1 MTTGMRYSTF
11 TELFRE
17 QDWGR
22 TTRLIKNAGPVE
34 VERAL
39 GRAGRGGL
47 ADFAALLSPCA
58 AERYLEPMAQ
68 LSHRVTRRRFGNA
81 IRLFAPLYLSNE
93 CNNVCDYCG
102 FSLGNDI
109 ARKTL
114 STPEILREA
123 GILKKQGFE
132 HVLLVTGE
140 SSVRVGVGYLAES
153 LRTLRPHFSNLSIEV
168 QPLETS
174 EYGRLIEEGLH
185 AVMVYQET
193 YDRESYAIH
202 HLKGK
207 KRNFEWR
214 LETPDRLGQA
224 GVNKIGLGCLFGLT
238 EDWRSDAYFA
248 GLHLDYLEKKYW
260 KTTYS
265 MSFPRIRPYE
275 GEITP
280 MADLAD
286 RDLVQLLCAFRIFK
300 EELELSLST
309 RESPTLRENLLP
321 LGVTTMSA
329 GSKTNPGGYG
339 GEEDSLEQFS
349 TSDGRSASDV
359 RRMLREKGYDP
370 VWKDWDSSYD
380 LVRSSSSE
388 GVELFADGSG
398 EALSLAG

>member
-1 MTTGMRYSTF
+1 MRHSSF
-11 TELFRE
+11 TELFLE
-17 QDWGR
+17 QDWSHL
-22 TTRLIKNAGPVE
+22 TRLIMEAGPLE

-39 GRAGRGGL
+39 ASPGRGGL
-47 ADFAALLSPCA
+47 MDLAALLSPCA

-68 LSHRVTRRRFGNA
+68 LSRQVTRKRFGNA

-93 CNNVCDYCG
+93 CNNICDYCG

-123 GILKKQGFE
+123 GFLKSLGFE

-140 SSVRVGVGYLAES
+140 SSKRVGVDYLTDA
-153 LRTLRPHFSNLSIEV
+153 LRTLRRHFANLSIEA
-168 QPLETS
+168 QPLHTS

-193 YDRESYAIH
+193 YDRASYAAH

-207 KRNFEWR
+207 KKNFEWR
-214 LETPDRLGQA
+214 LETPDRLGQS

-238 EDWRSDAYFA
+238 KDWRTDAYFA

-275 GEITP
+275 GEIMP
-280 MADLAD
+280 MVDLAD

-300 EELELSLST
+300 EEVELTLST
-309 RESPTLRENLLP
+309 RESPILRENLLP

-329 GSKTNPGGYG
+329 GSKTNPGGYA
-339 GEEDSLEQFS
+339 GEEDTLEQFA
-349 TSDGRSASDV
+349 TSDERSAPEIRKV
-359 RRMLREKGYDP
+359 LRIRGFDP
-370 VWKDWDSSYD
+370 VSKDWDPCYD
-380 LVRSSSSE
+380 LVRSSTPKDKESFSHSE
-388 GVELFADGSG
+388 KT
-398 EALSLAG
+398 LSLTG

>member
-1 MTTGMRYSTF
+1 MIRMRHSTF

-17 QDWGR
+17 QNWSHL
-22 TTRLIKNAGPVE
+22 TRLIMEAGPVE

-39 GRAGRGGL
+39 GSPGRGGL

-68 LSHRVTRRRFGNA
+68 LTRQLTRKRFGNA

-109 ARKTL
+109 PRKTL
-114 STPEILREA
+114 STAEILREA
-123 GILKKQGFE
+123 GVLKSFGFE

-140 SSVRVGVGYLAES
+140 SSMRVGVDYLADA
-153 LRTLRPHFSNLSIEV
+153 LRTLRRHFANLSIEA
-168 QPLETS
+168 QPLHAS
-174 EYGRLIEEGLH
+174 EYERLIEEGLH

-193 YDRESYAIH
+193 YDRESYAAH

-207 KRNFEWR
+207 KKNFEWR
-214 LETPDRLGQA
+214 LETPDRLGRA

-238 EDWRSDAYFA
+238 KDWRTDAYFA

-260 KTTYS
+260 RTTYS

-275 GEITP
+275 GEIMP
-280 MADLAD
+280 MVDLAD

-300 EELELSLST
+300 EELELTLST

-329 GSKTNPGGYG
+329 GSKTNPGGYA

-349 TSDGRSASDV
+349 TSDERSASEV
-359 RRMLREKGYDP
+359 RTVLREKGYDP
-370 VWKDWDSSYD
+370 VWKDWDPSYD
-380 LVRSSSSE
+380 LVRFS
-388 GVELFADGSG
+388 GPKGDELFS
-398 EALSLAG
+398 EREETLSLAG

>member
-1 MTTGMRYSTF
+1 MGMSHSSF

-17 QDWGR
+17 QDWR
-22 TTRLIKNAGPVE
+22 RVTRLIKDAGCTE

-39 GRAGRGGL
+39 ARGGRGGI
-47 ADFAALLSPCA
+47 ADFAALLSQCA
-58 AERYLEPMAQ
+58 ADKYLEAMAR
-68 LSHRVTRRRFGNA
+68 LSQQVTRRRFGNV

-93 CNNVCDYCG
+93 CNNICDYCG

-109 ARKTL
+109 PRKTL
-114 STPEILREA
+114 STVEILKEA

-140 SSVRVGVGYLAES
+140 SSAKVGVGYLAEA
-153 LRTLRPHFSNLSIEV
+153 LRTLRPHFSNLSIEA
-168 QPLETS
+168 QPLKKK
-174 EYGRLIEEGLH
+174 EYEQLIQEGLH

-193 YDRESYAIH
+193 YETESYAAH

-214 LETPDRLGQA
+214 LETPDRLGRA

-238 EDWRSDAYFA
+238 KDWRTDAYFA

-265 MSFPRIRPYE
+265 MSFPRIRPFE
-275 GEITP
+275 GEGMP
-280 MADLAD
+280 MADLSD
-286 RDLVQLLCAFRIFK
+286 RDLVQLFCAFRIFK
-300 EELELSLST
+300 EEIELTLST

-329 GSKTNPGGYG
+329 GSKTNPGGYA

-349 TSDGRSASDV
+349 TSDERSASEV
-359 RRMLREKGYDP
+359 RSMLRDEGYDP
-370 VWKDWDSSYD
+370 VWKDWDPSYD
-380 LVRSSSSE
+380 LVRTPADE
-388 GVELFADGSG
+388 GVELVTEGRGD
-398 EALSLAG
+398 ALSLAG